1 MRTTLLLTSGLLA
14 AASAAAA
21 PLTPEQALE
30 RALDATPDRVAP
42 ANAAPRFK
50 LINTRHAD
58 SAETVYLFSRTDAEG
73 FVVVSADDAAPALL
87 GYGSSKIGDESG
99 NFPPEFSY
107 WIDELG
113 RQVAYAAAHP
123 SAETVRLARPE
134 RESIAPLCTTRW
146 NQSAPFN
153 NQCPTTND
161 EHCVTGCVA
170 TAMAQVMKYHNWP
183 ETAKGYHEYYWHS
196 RRLRINYNKTTFDW
210 ANMLDVY
217 GDSDPEVNNDAVAL
231 LMMAC
236 GYSVDMN
243 YSTTGSGAVSMNI
256 APALGEYFR
265 YDKSLRYHYR
275 DYYSLAQWEELIYN
289 SLVNDGPVI
298 YDGQSSAGGHSFVC
312 DGYDR
317 DGYFHFNW
325 GWGGMSDGYFLLDAL
340 DPIHQGI
347 GGAAGGFDYMQDCIV
362 GIRPDTTGE
371 STWAAGLI
379 SDSGIDMTYDI
390 TEDALTVNNL
400 IYNPGPGTITSGI
413 IGLRLTPLVG
423 GEPQYSL
430 GSIENVQ
437 VRYGYRDVDFD
448 ISSLA
453 DGEYM
458 AEIVYC
464 IGEPADDGSNLRPVP
479 QPIFDIAEYR
489 LTVTPEGKTLD
500 VSSTEAPDF
509 IDGIFPD
516 VVDMNVPVTVSG
528 TLSNAVDAPYLCFL
542 SAILIKG
549 DNVVAYTSPR
559 VYDLDPSEQIPVDLT
574 ADWNVIQRLT
584 TGQTYELA
592 MAQLVLSSGRVAL
605 LNEPVEVTLSD
616 NLGITIAPAD
626 SDDGIRVYYTPQ
638 GTRVATVSN
647 GLTPDL
653 APGIYIVRSAS
664 KAERILIK

>member
-14 AASAAAA
+14 AASAPAA
-21 PLTPEQALE
+21 PLTPEQALD
-30 RALDATPDRVAP
+30 RALDAALERVMP

-58 SAETVYLFSRTDAEG
+58 GAEAVYLFSRTDAEG

-87 GYGSSKIGDESG
+87 GYGTSKIADETG
-99 NFPPEFSY
+99 NFAPGFSY

-123 SAETVRLARPE
+123 SAGTVRLARPE
-134 RESIAPLCTTRW
+134 RKSIAPLCATRW

-153 NQCPTTND
+153 NQCPTSR
-161 EHCVTGCVA
+161 EEQCVTGCVA

-183 ETAKGYHEYYWHS
+183 ETAQGYHEYYWGH
-196 RRLRINYNKTTFDW
+196 RKLAINYSETTFDW

-217 GDSDPEVNNDAVAL
+217 GDSDPEVNNEAVAL
-231 LMMAC
+231 LMKAC

-243 YSTTGSGAVSMNI
+243 YSTSGSGAVSMNI

-265 YDKSLRYHYR
+265 YDKSLRYLYR
-275 DYYSLAQWEELIYN
+275 DYYSLADWEELIYN

-298 YDGQSSAGGHSFVC
+298 YDGQSSVGGHSFVC

-362 GIRPDTTGE
+362 GIRPDTTGQSYWE
-371 STWAAGLI
+371 ASLV
-379 SDSGIDMTYDI
+379 SDAGIDMTYDE
-390 TEDALTVNNL
+390 TEDILTVNNL
-400 IYNPGPGTITSGI
+400 IYNVGPGTITSGI
-413 IGLRLTPLVG
+413 VGLRFTPVAG
-423 GEPQYSL
+423 GEPIYDL
-430 GSIENVQ
+430 GSIEDVK
-437 VRYGYRDVDFD
+437 VRYGFRNLQISTSD
-448 ISSLA
+448 ITE
-453 DGEYM
+453 GEYM
-458 AEIVYC
+458 VEVVYC
-464 IGEPADDGSNLRPVP
+464 IGAVAGDGTNIRPVP
-479 QPIFDIAEYR
+479 QPIFDIVEYR

-516 VVDMNVPVTVSG
+516 VVDMKVPVTVSG

-559 VYDLDPSEQIPVDLT
+559 VYDLDPSDQIPVELT

-584 TGQTYELA
+584 TGQTYEFA
-592 MAQLVLSSGRVAL
+592 MAQLVLSTGRVAL

-626 SDDGIRVYYTPQ
+626 SDDGTRVYYTPQ